1 MTVEIKSLNEDNWFN
16 NTPSKLE
23 ATALNMS
30 SVKFGLKDRLG
41 DKAVKLGVEQFPLK
55 TEIVPPKFA
64 RKITHSPYVVPVI
77 EAALLGCDMSLLPL
91 EVREAIVNL
100 TDLADNQK
108 QDAETEFRALQLD
121 NYLGSI

>member
-1 MTVEIKSLNEDNWFN
+1 MPVEIKSLNEDNWFN
-16 NTPSKLE
+16 NTPSKIE

-30 SVKFGLKDRLG
+30 SVKFGLHGRLG

-64 RKITHSPYVVPVI
+64 RKIVHSTYVVPVI

-91 EVREAIVNL
+91 EVREAIANLANL
-100 TDLADNQK
+100 TDNIKMDS
-108 QDAETEFRALQLD
+108 ETEYRTLQLD
-121 NYLGSI
+121 SFLGRI